1 MSAHS
6 TDARAGRARRLILP
20 PLAAM
25 GLLAAAW
32 GAAADEPL
40 ARPSPWTVCSPS
52 RVYCALS
59 DPEGWTTRAFR
70 AGQEGITLWSMPG
83 WFRVAALADD
93 GSHLVTGYDGINILP
108 RGARRDTVL
117 LAFYRHGELIAQ
129 ARLGDVIEDMG
140 RLQPT
145 VTGLAWGSYVGF
157 DARGRY
163 VVETVERRRLAF
175 DVTTGRI
182 VAAERVR

>member
-1 MSAHS
+1 MR
-6 TDARAGRARRLILP
+6 TRPGARGIRSLLP
-20 PLAAM
+20 LLAAA

-32 GAAADEPL
+32 SASADEPL

-59 DPEGWTTRAFR
+59 DPQSWTTRAFR
-70 AGQEGITLWSMPG
+70 AGQEGMVLWSMPG

-93 GSHLVTGYDGINILP
+93 GSHLVTGYDGMNILP
-108 RGARRDTVL
+108 RNARRDTVL

-129 ARLGDVIEDMG
+129 ARLADVIEDFG
-140 RLQPT
+140 SLEPT
-145 VTGLAWGSYVGF
+145 VTGLNWGYYVGF

-182 VAAERVR
+182 VASEAVR